1 MLFECNSLCAC
12 GPDCHR
18 RVVQNGSDLR
28 SAVFWEGKKG
38 WGLKSLGDIGAGA
51 FVASYCGELLS
62 TTEARGRRS
71 CYDQQGL
78 NFLLVVRETIAM
90 RGLVL
95 KMMVDATSYG
105 NETRFINHSCDPNLE
120 LHLVRVDAMI
130 PHVCFFARRPIHAGE
145 ELTFDYAAAAPA
157 PFTAASAAT
166 AAATASEMAT
176 ELPCLCG
183 ASCCRKSLPCD
194 RGFD

>member
-1 MLFECNSLCAC
+1 M
-12 GPDCHR
+12 
-18 RVVQNGSDLR
+18 
-28 SAVFWEGKKG
+28 
-38 WGLKSLGDIGAGA
+38 KSLGDIDAGA

-62 TTEARGRRS
+62 TTVARGRRNS
-71 CYDQQGL
+71 YDQRGL

-95 KMMVDATSYG
+95 KMMVDATSFG

-130 PHVCFFARRPIHAGE
+130 PYVCFFARRAIHAGE
-145 ELTFDYAAAAPA
+145 ELTFDYAAASPA
-157 PFTAASAAT
+157 PTTAASAA
-166 AAATASEMAT
+166 AASAGVCRSAGAVAGGRKTAT